1 MTEQKNNIEA
11 KSEQTGS
18 AMEQRLSALLR
29 RTHPFAFTAALSLLL
44 VLTCGWQ
51 LHRYLDQQ
59 LNNVAQRYGQAMA
72 NMAAE
77 QAEPAMLNQDRVSLT
92 ALLADI
98 GQNLNVAGAT
108 IHDVENRLL
117 VQNGSLSALQPS
129 SKLLQFSAP
138 IVLQDSVAGYVT
150 VAIDATEAL
159 DNRYRLYGR
168 ILLTSLALL
177 ALTGTAAMLYRQAEP
192 NKTQAAAEQHSALA
206 QAKDIRKV
214 KLTLDLM
221 NLDQLHTE
229 LNAEAFKRLLSKFES
244 QLQGVMS
251 LYGGESLGLQNHQIT
266 LVFAD
271 EIRSEASLKAICS
284 AELLH
289 ALSEKSDLA
298 IQLGARILPFD
309 ASANL
314 KSQYARQLKPG
325 GMRATI
331 ISVKLLDEALTER
344 CQFTARADQRSARV
358 EQMLPPY
365 RKLLDNQLNQLANIT
380 AE

>member
-1 MTEQKNNIEA
+1 MTKQNNNMDQQPEQA
-11 KSEQTGS
+11 PS
-18 AMEQRLSALLR
+18 ALSRRLNALLR
-29 RTHPFAFTAALSLLL
+29 RNHPFAFTAALALLML
-44 VLTCGWQ
+44 LTCGWQ

-98 GQNLNVAGAT
+98 GENLNVAGAT

-117 VQNGSLSALQPS
+117 VQNGSLNALQPS

-168 ILLTSLALL
+168 ILLTGLALL
-177 ALTGTAAMLYRQAEP
+177 ALAGTAAMLYRQENPSQSTPEP
-192 NKTQAAAEQHSALA
+192 QLKPVLPSN
-206 QAKDIRKV
+206 IRKV
-214 KLTLDLM
+214 KLTLDLL
-221 NLDQLHTE
+221 NLEQLHTE

-251 LYGGESLGLQNHQIT
+251 LYGGESLGLQNHQLT

-271 EIRSEASLKAICS
+271 EVRSEASLKAICS

-298 IQLGARILPFD
+298 IQLGARILPFE

-314 KSQYARQLKPG
+314 RSQYTRQLKPG

-365 RKLLDNQLNQLANIT
+365 RKLLDNQLSQLASIV
-380 AE
+380 A